1 MDQVRNGVAAMM
13 KLQEKENIRL
23 FFFCISNLY
32 DYTLDEDTIGDCLG
46 NGGSEIT
53 DLILCLEGG

>member
-1 MDQVRNGVAAMM
+1 MM
-13 KLQEKENIRL
+13 KQKEKENIRL
-23 FFFCISNLY
+23 FFLCNSNLY

>member
-1 MDQVRNGVAAMM
+1 MM
-13 KLQEKENIRL
+13 KQKEKENIRL
-23 FFFCISNLY
+23 FFLCISNLY

-53 DLILCLEGG
+53 DLILCSEGG